1 MGCAYTRPLKVFS
14 NKAKED
20 VLPREA
26 ERSREAVRPRPPP
39 WVLSELLSLR
49 GGNIRIY
56 FKFVLMFFN
65 TFSLPIPPRPRP
77 DLVSQRTLGA
87 EAMAELVSRQESY
100 YANTGAEEPGYT
112 KTP

>member
-1 MGCAYTRPLKVFS
+1 MLFRGKLSDLGKLCDPDLHLWCAGS
-14 NKAKED
+14 
-20 VLPREA
+20 
-26 ERSREAVRPRPPP
+26 AVKP